1 MSFTLCLRIFPA
13 DNFINRLTIKQTIAH
28 DKILRLTNALSYATM
43 PHVVKRC
50 LTIGPAK
57 MTRETIIAL
66 RVRTD
71 MKEDVKKAAEDEGR
85 SMSQWLERLIA
96 SHFQRTKEQTKVS
109 A

>member
-1 MSFTLCLRIFPA
+1 M
-13 DNFINRLTIKQTIAH
+13 N
-28 DKILRLTNALSYATM
+28 
-43 PHVVKRC
+43 
-50 LTIGPAK
+50 
-57 MTRETIIAL
+57 RETIIAL

-71 MKEDVKKAAEDEGR
+71 MKEDVKRAAEDEGR

>member
-1 MSFTLCLRIFPA
+1 
-13 DNFINRLTIKQTIAH
+13 
-28 DKILRLTNALSYATM
+28 
-43 PHVVKRC
+43 
-50 LTIGPAK
+50 

-71 MKEDVKKAAEDEGR
+71 MKEDVKRAAEDEGR

-96 SHFQRTKEQTKVS
+96 SHFQRTKEKTKVS